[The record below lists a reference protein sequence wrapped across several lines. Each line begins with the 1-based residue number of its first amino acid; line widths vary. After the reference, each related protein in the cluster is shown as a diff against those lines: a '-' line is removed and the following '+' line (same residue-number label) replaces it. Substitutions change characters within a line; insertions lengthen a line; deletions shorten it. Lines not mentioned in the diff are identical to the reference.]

1 MDSNKQIGTAAAF
14 AQIVWVASGLFLYM
28 ISSGVELLSISA
40 AVFFISGLL
49 LAPAIFGMAFYGL
62 QGAIEPAAPVP
73 AGAPLS
79 TAPRTKSMLTRL
91 LLIVEA
97 VVIFLAAN
105 WAFETIEAYR
115 AGVPLQYVQQ
125 RDNFDY
131 ALKAFSV
138 AAAMEEQ
145 AKPGRESG
153 EINADM
159 ETRLI
164 ELIEAGVTRGRA
176 VSDNFLIYLHPEL
189 PDPYRNQLLHGYEM
203 LAQGRR
209 GGNLP
214 MQTEGNDLVGKFYQE
229 FLPTHAD
236 AILGKLG
243 VGAKLEP

>member
-28 ISSGVELLSISA
+28 VSSGVEFLSISA
-40 AVFFISGLL
+40 AIFFIGGLL
-49 LAPAIFGMAFYGL
+49 VAPAIFGMAFYGL
-62 QGAIEPAAPVP
+62 QRLIDSAAVP
-73 AGAPLS
+73 AGAPPS
-79 TAPRTKSMLTRL
+79 SAPRTKLMLTRA
-91 LLIVEA
+91 LLIAEA

-153 EINADM
+153 QINADM
-159 ETRLI
+159 ETRLV

-209 GGNLP
+209 NRDLP